1 MQRFLFRF
9 STLILLCALPAGAQ
23 LGIFKPSKPQTKPT
37 PDNPLAGNA
46 SKQPDKE
53 LFDKAMTAMKKGK
66 YDVARLDLQTLLNTY
81 PESEYQMRAKL
92 AVGDSWFKEGGT
104 AALTQAEA
112 EYKDFIT
119 FFPNQ
124 PEAAEAQMKV
134 ADIYYMQMEKPD
146 RDPKN
151 ADQAEVEYR
160 TMIQQ
165 FPDSP
170 FVPRAKQRLR
180 EVQEVLAERQ
190 YQVGSFYASHENWAA
205 TIARLQ
211 TVTDTYPLYSHSDL
225 ALIGLGDAY
234 SAEARYVQGLKQ
246 INDKARQELMKA
258 YDDQAADAYARVVTH
273 YSMAAHVED
282 ARERL
287 IALNRP
293 VPEPS
298 KQELAD
304 SEAEEQSRTGIAFKD
319 RVLLLVKRG
328 PTTVNAARVGDPSL
342 TDPPPVTAPAVHKRD
357 TELFKAALDNKPLPT
372 AGGAGAASTAVA
384 SGAGQAPA
392 SEPAAGGSLQLEN
405 VPSAD
410 GNAPAGGGPAIGAQI
425 VGTGQD
431 NGGQTAPAESRPPT
445 SSDQAPASTSP
456 ASGGQAPAA
465 GDQPSGVPVGPQV
478 TPEGAAAAAAAAGVS
493 GAQNLG
499 GVGTVGP
506 TNNQPLPPI
515 ERPADA
521 PAQTNDVPHAA
532 QVQTGTDAGATDN
545 TGKKKKTPAPKF
557 DQSTE
562 SSSKHKKKKGL
573 DKLNPF

>member
-1 MQRFLFRF
+1 MQRFLFRI
-9 STLILLCALPAGAQ
+9 STLCLLCALPAYAQ
-23 LGIFKPSKPQTKPT
+23 FGIFKPSKPSNVPT
-37 PDNPLAGNA
+37 PNNPLAGNA

-53 LFDKAMTAMKKGK
+53 LFEKAMTAMKKGK
-66 YDVARLDLQTLLNTY
+66 FDVARLDLQTLLNTY

-151 ADQAEVEYR
+151 AAQAEQEYR

-165 FPDSP
+165 FPDST

-190 YQVGSFYASHENWAA
+190 YQVGSFYSSHENWTA

-211 TVTDTYPLYSHSDL
+211 TVTDSYPLYSHSDL

-234 SAEARYVQGLKQ
+234 AAEARQIQNANAAQ
-246 INDKARQELMKA
+246 INPKAKQELMKA

-293 VPEPS
+293 VPEPT
-298 KQELAD
+298 KEELAD
-304 SEAEEQSRTGIAFKD
+304 SEAEEQSRTGITFKD
-319 RVLLLVKRG
+319 RALLLVKRG
-328 PTTVNAARVGDPSL
+328 PVTVNAARIGEPTLADR
-342 TDPPPVTAPAVHKRD
+342 PPVTAPDVGKRNQAVIM
-357 TELFKAALDNKPLPT
+357 AAVKNEPLPPLAPSGPVAAVVASEAPGAAPSPD
-372 AGGAGAASTAVA
+372 AGGT
-384 SGAGQAPA
+384 
-392 SEPAAGGSLQLEN
+392 LQLEN
-405 VPSAD
+405 VPSAE
-410 GNAPAGGGPAIGAQI
+410 GGGAPAGGGPAIGASI
-425 VGTGQD
+425 VSTGE
-431 NGGQTAPAESRPPT
+431 NGA
-445 SSDQAPASTSP
+445 
-456 ASGGQAPAA
+456 GQAPAA
-465 GDQPSGVPVGPQV
+465 SAPPTSAPPTSAPATAVPVGPAV
-478 TPEGAAAAAAAAGVS
+478 TPEGAAAAAAAAGVP
-493 GAQNLG
+493 GAQNPG
-499 GVGTVGP
+499 GLPTVGP

-515 ERPADA
+515 EKPAEA
-521 PAQTNDVPHAA
+521 AAQTNDVPHAA
-532 QVQTGTDAGATDN
+532 QVQTGTDAGATTAN
-545 TGKKKKTPAPKF
+545 GKKKKTPAPKF
-557 DQSTE
+557 DSSDE

>member
-1 MQRFLFRF
+1 MQRFLFRL
-9 STLILLCALPAGAQ
+9 STLCLLCALPATAQ
-23 LGIFKPSKPQTKPT
+23 FGIFKPSKPATTPT
-37 PDNPLAGNA
+37 PNDPLAGHA

-53 LFDKAMTAMKKGK
+53 LFDKAMIAMKKGK
-66 YDVARLDLQTLLNTY
+66 FDVARLDLQTLLNTY

-151 ADQAEVEYR
+151 VEQAEAEYK

-165 FPDSP
+165 FPDST

-180 EVQEVLAERQ
+180 EVQEVQAERQ
-190 YQVGSFYASHENWAA
+190 YQIGAFYATHDNWAA

-234 SAEARYVQGLKQ
+234 AAQARIVQGMAQLSPAAK
-246 INDKARQELMKA
+246 QELEKA

-287 IALNRP
+287 IALNRT
-293 VPEPS
+293 VPEPT
-298 KQELAD
+298 KEELAD
-304 SEAEEQSRTGIAFKD
+304 SEAQEQSRTGITFKD
-319 RVLLLVKRG
+319 RALILVKRG
-328 PTTVNAARVGDPSL
+328 PVTVSAARIGEPTLV
-342 TDPPPVTAPAVHKRD
+342 DPPQITAPQVHQRD
-357 TELFKAALDNKPLPT
+357 TAMFVAAIAGKPLPAASPIGPPSAAVAAS
-372 AGGAGAASTAVA
+372 AGGT
-384 SGAGQAPA
+384 
-392 SEPAAGGSLQLEN
+392 EPVPDAGGTLQLEN
-405 VPSAD
+405 VPSQ
-410 GNAPAGGGPAIGAQI
+410 GGGAPAAGGPGPGIGASI
-425 VGTGQD
+425 VSTGE
-431 NGGQTAPAESRPPT
+431 GSTGAAPAESAPPT
-445 SSDQAPASTSP
+445 SAPPTSEP
-456 ASGGQAPAA
+456 RQFTP
-465 GDQPSGVPVGPQV
+465 PSVGSVVGPAP
-478 TPEGAAAAAAAAGVS
+478 TTEGKAAAAAAAGVP
-493 GAQNLG
+493 GAQNPG
-499 GVGTVGP
+499 GLNEIRPDNT
-506 TNNQPLPPI
+506 PLPAI
-515 ERPADA
+515 EKPAEAA
-521 PAQTNDVPHAA
+521 PQTNDVHAA
-532 QVQTGTDAGATDN
+532 QVQTGTDAGTPAK
-545 TGKKKKTPAPKF
+545 GKKKKAPAPKY
-557 DQSTE
+557 DSSDE
-562 SSSKHKKKKGL
+562 SSSKHKKKTGI